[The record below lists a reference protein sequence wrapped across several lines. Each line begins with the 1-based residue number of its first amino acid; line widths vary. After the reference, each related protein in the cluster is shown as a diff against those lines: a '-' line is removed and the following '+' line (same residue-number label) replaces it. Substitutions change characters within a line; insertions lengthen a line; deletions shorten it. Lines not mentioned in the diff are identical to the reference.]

1 MCTLDV
7 IFSSKVQEKGTA
19 SSVAGCLLGA
29 HSGAHCTSDKRF
41 FFALPNFP
49 PGDPTPHGC
58 QAMERRRSDSLAVRH
73 RAADGTWS
81 AKSRFVSCTLRR
93 WMLS

>member
-41 FFALPNFP
+41 FFRSSQFSTWRSYSTRLP
-49 PGDPTPHGC
+49 GHGT
-58 QAMERRRSDSLAVRH
+58 APVR
-73 RAADGTWS
+73 
-81 AKSRFVSCTLRR
+81 
-93 WMLS
+93 